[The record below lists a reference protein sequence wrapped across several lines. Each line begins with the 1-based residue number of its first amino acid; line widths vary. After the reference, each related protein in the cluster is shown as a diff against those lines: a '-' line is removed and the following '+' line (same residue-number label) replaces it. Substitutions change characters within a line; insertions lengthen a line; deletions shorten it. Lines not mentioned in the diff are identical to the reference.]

1 MHKKLLYIVLAFFGC
16 SAAAVSQE
24 SLLIGPG
31 DQLHVQVFD
40 TPEMDQHPRVTDAGT
55 VPLLFVGNVQVGGL
69 TPGDAAKA
77 IESILV
83 QKQYMLHPHVQITID
98 EYANEEISVMGQVK
112 DAGVYEITTPTPIL
126 SVLSMAGGLTD
137 TADRHITIERHGDA
151 NQRISYFFSNG
162 AERAMDQTIVVNPGD
177 TVLVSKA
184 PIVYILGDVARPG
197 GYPIATNDGKLSIL
211 QAVTMA
217 GAANHTAILSKARL
231 IRRTPSGTQDMQID
245 LASIEKGKQADIDM
259 HEDDILFL
267 PFSWM
272 KNAVLASS
280 SIATSAGSALIYASH
295 P

>member
-55 VPLLFVGNVQVGGL
+55 
-69 TPGDAAKA
+69 
-77 IESILV
+77 V